1 MEVSK
6 HIRTDSFL
14 HSSNHGYFS
23 VKHNIKPE
31 VPEWITPFL
40 FLHRRKN
47 LNDDR
52 MTCFSPECRFNDLCI
67 YYNIVTLLR
76 SNSQWSEKRWMK
88 ITANIWKKYR
98 KFHRSTFTSMY
109 YDFIWKSK
117 NLKIMRNDRCYCIIK
132 FITNF
137 WANGYKSSLLHE
149 RMFPLIRIAYRYH
162 KALY

>member
-1 MEVSK
+1 MEVSQ
-6 HIRTDSFL
+6 HIMTDSFL

-76 SNSQWSEKRWMK
+76 SNSQWCEKRWMK
-88 ITANIWKKYR
+88 MTANIWKKSR
-98 KFHRSTFTSMY
+98 KFYRSTFTSKY
-109 YDFIWKSK
+109 YDFIWKV
-117 NLKIMRNDRCYCIIK
+117 KIWK
-132 FITNF
+132 FCEMID
-137 WANGYKSSLLHE
+137 AIALLSLLQIFKQ
-149 RMFPLIRIAYRYH
+149 M
-162 KALY
+162 LYK